1 MDVIYIDNFLSD
13 EVLKT
18 CQDYIDNFYGQGI
31 IGDKNFVNNFW
42 EENKEKIQNINSDWI
57 GLYNNVTKTNN
68 SEPVNKH
75 LDKKI
80 RNEKYKMFIYLNE
93 VPNGG
98 TIFFDG
104 ADEGDPVLG
113 ESLAALAAPHELDE
127 CTRPRRCHP
136 VLKEALCD
144 LRVDRLGRG
153 IEQGAPRQDNELRM
167 RERARD
173 V

>member
-1 MDVIYIDNFLSD
+1 MDVIYIDDFLSD

-31 IGDKNFVNNFW
+31 VGDKSFVNNFW

-57 GLYNNVTKTNN
+57 GLYNNVTKTN
-68 SEPVNKH
+68 SSKPVNKH

-104 ADEGDPVLG
+104 ADEQLVENKLNRLVIFNIGLYHKSQNFLVGDNTFNKKLIG
-113 ESLAALAAPHELDE
+113 F
-127 CTRPRRCHP
+127 
-136 VLKEALCD
+136 
-144 LRVDRLGRG
+144 RL
-153 IEQGAPRQDNELRM
+153 INK
-167 RERARD
+167 
-173 V
+173 

>member
-1 MDVIYIDNFLSD
+1 MDVIYIDDFLSD

-31 IGDKNFVNNFW
+31 VGDKSFVNNFW

-57 GLYNNVTKTNN
+57 GLYNNVTKTNS

-104 ADEGDPVLG
+104 ADEQLVENKLNRLVIFNIGLYHKSQNFLVGDNTFNKKLIG
-113 ESLAALAAPHELDE
+113 F
-127 CTRPRRCHP
+127 
-136 VLKEALCD
+136 
-144 LRVDRLGRG
+144 RL
-153 IEQGAPRQDNELRM
+153 INK
-167 RERARD
+167 
-173 V
+173 

>member
-104 ADEGDPVLG
+104 ADEQLVENKLNRLVIFNIGLYHKSQNFLVGDNTFNKKLIG
-113 ESLAALAAPHELDE
+113 FRIIS
-127 CTRPRRCHP
+127 
-136 VLKEALCD
+136 K
-144 LRVDRLGRG
+144 
-153 IEQGAPRQDNELRM
+153 
-167 RERARD
+167 
-173 V
+173 